1 MADLFYGG
9 MILKDTSSPIVAG
22 ADTNKPEFEGI
33 ISNNEVDA
41 GYEQMGLKALRSFAR
56 KAGQGVQV
64 LGEHNNQSQPIGR
77 SLRGRYDSATKSTYS
92 RFYIQRGL
100 DLRSGFN
107 GGGYA
112 NTDSYIAAAEEG
124 TTRDLSIG
132 AFVDKETCNF
142 CGEEMR
148 RFSFFGMT
156 FIEDKNGHYPG
167 QKIYL
172 DKKGN
177 KTTDV
182 TKRLT
187 KERVTAT
194 IEEARLVEFSLV
206 AFGAVPNA
214 EIQQDLLKAWE
225 DGKLSEKRLAQ
236 LDDRFAIKSGE
247 SGLVFPITPSGWV
260 SADGTGRSRSQ
271 IVVPK
276 RIGGSD
282 MSVEQLE
289 KDLAASKELNESL
302 QKALEDTT
310 TELELSREKITQL
323 EEFEEQVGH
332 LQDALRQKDNDIA
345 DLETNMAD
353 VKANAYRLKQ
363 LDDELAKERAQA
375 LHQYTRANP
384 NASEKSREA
393 EEQKLDNINDLDA
406 IRAHKNLW
414 RDIAREKWSRTDGT
428 APQKQLKHDD
438 ADDVRYI

>member
-1 MADLFYGG
+1 MTDLFYGG
-9 MILKDTSSPIVAG
+9 MIIKSDSSSSN
-22 ADTNKPEFEGI
+22 DDSESNKREFEGI
-33 ISNNEVDA
+33 ISNNQVDA
-41 GYEQMGLKALRSFAR
+41 GYEQMGERALRSFAR
-56 KAGQGVQV
+56 SASKGVKV
-64 LGEHNNQSQPIGR
+64 LGEHNNMSQPIGR
-77 SLRGRYDSATKSTYS
+77 SLRGRYDAAEKATYS
-92 RFYIQRGL
+92 KFYIQRGL

-124 TTRDLSIG
+124 TTTDLSIG

-142 CGEEMR
+142 CGEDMN

-206 AFGAVPNA
+206 AFGAVPDA
-214 EIQQDLLKAWE
+214 EIQQDLIKAWQS
-225 DGKLSEKRLAQ
+225 GKLSEKHLMQ
-236 LDDRFAIKSGE
+236 LDDRFAIKSSE
-247 SGLVFPITPSGWV
+247 TGLVFPIDPSGW
-260 SADGTGRSRSQ
+260 ANGGARSQ

-289 KDLAASKELNESL
+289 RDLAASKELNDNL
-302 QKALEDTT
+302 QKALEDAT
-310 TELELSREKITQL
+310 TELEFAREKIVQL
-323 EEFEEQVGH
+323 EDYEAQVGQ
-332 LQDALRQKDNDIA
+332 LQDALKQKDDELA
-345 DLETNMAD
+345 DLEANNAS
-353 VKANAYRLKQ
+353 VKANEYRLRQ
-363 LDDELAKERAQA
+363 LDDLLAKERAEA
-375 LHQYTRANP
+375 MHQYVRANP
-384 NASEKSREA
+384 TASDKSRDKEEA
-393 EEQKLDNINDLDA
+393 KLENIQDLDA
-406 IRAHKNLW
+406 IRSHKNLW
-414 RDIAREKWSRTDGT
+414 RDIAREKWSRNDGT
-428 APQKQLKHDD
+428 RPTPPLNNDGG
-438 ADDVRYI
+438 DDVRYI